1 MKQGIIIV
9 NKGTMDKEVR
19 RRCIE
24 DFMFSVGDRIPD
36 ADMVCVYTDDGI
48 RKRLREETGE
58 KYQNLKAAILSM
70 KDRGVTDLIVVPTEI
85 HDGPE
90 FKKMK
95 EEVFNENYNEGI
107 ALEVQTDVE
116 DYVNEEELL
125 ALEQEQQMIDMMEEQ
140 ALLEQSEE
148 QAMIDVYIEQQL
160 MEQSLLDQA
169 DEEAQIDSEDQQQF
183 NEPIITVLKVKQ
195 QEYINNEELEDE
207 EDDEPENN
215 VPHNLVAH
223 CQVLELMRQRNHLDI
238 YVKKEEIMI
247 SSFGIT
253 RLKYKLN
260 DNGWQW
266 ILNYLET
273 ACYEDYGVD
282 PLKVAD
288 IDCESRIKELIER
301 GGKNIARVPS
311 ETYIEI
317 CAFYRYGKLYF
328 SIRRNDEFMNY
339 LIEKGL

>member
-1 MKQGIIIV
+1 MEKV
-9 NKGTMDKEVR
+9 VFKEDV
-19 RRCIE
+19 
-24 DFMFSVGDRIPD
+24 
-36 ADMVCVYTDDGI
+36 
-48 RKRLREETGE
+48 
-58 KYQNLKAAILSM
+58 
-70 KDRGVTDLIVVPTEI
+70 
-85 HDGPE
+85 
-90 FKKMK
+90 
-95 EEVFNENYNEGI
+95 NENI
-107 ALEVQTDVE
+107 ADVLDLQNDFD
-116 DYVNEEELL
+116 DYVDEDELL

-148 QAMIDVYIEQQL
+148 QAMIDAYIEQQL

-215 VPHNLVAH
+215 VPHNVVAH

-273 ACYEDYGVD
+273 GSHEDFGVD

-288 IDCESRIKELIER
+288 IDCESRVKELIEQ
-301 GGKNIARVPS
+301 GSNIARVPS
-311 ETYIEI
+311 ETYMEI
-317 CAFYRYGKLYF
+317 CAFFRYGKLFF
-328 SIRRNDEFMNY
+328 SIRRNDDFVKY
-339 LIEKGL
+339 LIAKGL

>member
-1 MKQGIIIV
+1 MKQ
-9 NKGTMDKEVR
+9 
-19 RRCIE
+19 
-24 DFMFSVGDRIPD
+24 
-36 ADMVCVYTDDGI
+36 
-48 RKRLREETGE
+48 
-58 KYQNLKAAILSM
+58 
-70 KDRGVTDLIVVPTEI
+70 
-85 HDGPE
+85 
-90 FKKMK
+90 
-95 EEVFNENYNEGI
+95 EVFYEDLNENI
-107 ALEVQTDVE
+107 ADVLDLQNDFD
-116 DYVNEEELL
+116 DYVDEDELL

-140 ALLEQSEE
+140 ALLEQAEE
-148 QAMIDVYIEQQL
+148 QAFIDAYIEQQL
-160 MEQSLLDQA
+160 IERSLLDQT
-169 DEEAQIDSEDQQQF
+169 DEEAQIEYEDQQH
-183 NEPIITVLKVKQ
+183 EPTITVLKAKQ

-215 VPHNLVAH
+215 VPHNVVAH

-273 ACYEDYGVD
+273 GSHEDFGVD

-328 SIRRNDEFMNY
+328 SIRRNDDFMNY